1 MEGEYLQMILMKK
14 RSKKNREK
22 NKNTQ
27 KLNLTAPFKAN
38 LGRKKKA
45 SCYFHKMQNNTN
57 IF

>member
-1 MEGEYLQMILMKK
+1 MILMQK

-27 KLNLTAPFKAN
+27 KLSLTAPFKAN
-38 LGRKKKA
+38 GRKKKA
-45 SCYFHKMQNNTN
+45 SCYFQKMQNNTN

>member
-1 MEGEYLQMILMKK
+1 MILIKK